1 MRRFNN
7 PFGWDWMPR
16 NEEVFDITSGTN
28 WSFNA
33 PWAFHYDK
41 FDELR
46 KVAKTFEDIKKVEIN
61 LTFDLDP
68 KQKELTEKDIPLK
81 KRNRLGYKHNQLK
94 SIGNKFYINVNTTDE
109 RYLTTEAK
117 LDHNVSHILYDSPIK
132 ESRQHAHRLSLGHGI
147 PELLRDEKL
156 AISPDCNLCED
167 VIRHVFDIL
176 EDVRVNSLWGDI
188 YMGTQNDYDEC
199 KDKVKK
205 QLKKPI
211 TNPIQA
217 LWYAANGKTDDSEMS
232 KIALQFI
239 NDIKH
244 TDYPAGPL
252 LQKAYFEEVILPWL
266 KEQTFDDD
274 KQSKKDKSKNS
285 KQQQENKKSDCDNS
299 EERLKTQLKEIANEI
314 KRIRDQHN
322 ATPDHRGLE
331 IELINKK
338 RKTIDKLLK
347 DAKIPTMN
355 ISSVSEKMDKDDT
368 CTPRSGQTDG
378 KPIGEFNDKP
388 GVGGGQGKSYDMY
401 DPKTIEKLKSRG
413 RERND
418 KLRNKLVSKGLVKDK
433 TLEAYNFDPDK
444 FDVIARSNVGKYD
457 GYVIDYS
464 IAERLKRVWRQARGA
479 TSEIVDEEGEE
490 IDLDAYIQEIPS
502 VYKDNNIFTNEK
514 SEPGLHIVYSA
525 DCCGSMDGYPLSLL
539 RNVTATIKK
548 SLEQEPKIKMS
559 MIGWGGGHKTGISI
573 HTTMDDID
581 NFTVND
587 DYGGTPESNAL
598 WYSSTWLQRQPEPTK
613 VIFFVSDG
621 AFSQDA
627 AKEQVEIARENGLNV
642 FGIGI
647 CSKSIENQ
655 YRYIFGADSYTIID
669 GSEHQGMN
677 MLTSDIAKFI
687 SRHIKAVA

>member
-266 KEQTFDDD
+266 KEQPFDDD
-274 KQSKKDKSKNS
+274 NQKYDEFMSSSLFPFYKRVML
-285 KQQQENKKSDCDNS
+285 NKGFKIWKHCPYVLVADIGSPAIVNY
-299 EERLKTQLKEIANEI
+299 LNTN
-314 KRIRDQHN
+314 
-322 ATPDHRGLE
+322 
-331 IELINKK
+331 IEDTIN
-338 RKTIDKLLK
+338 TYY
-347 DAKIPTMN
+347 N
-355 ISSVSEKMDKDDT
+355 
-368 CTPRSGQTDG
+368 
-378 KPIGEFNDKP
+378 
-388 GVGGGQGKSYDMY
+388 KSY
-401 DPKTIEKLKSRG
+401 
-413 RERND
+413 N
-418 KLRNKLVSKGLVKDK
+418 
-433 TLEAYNFDPDK
+433 
-444 FDVIARSNVGKYD
+444 
-457 GYVIDYS
+457 IDY
-464 IAERLKRVWRQARGA
+464 IILLFLLVLM
-479 TSEIVDEEGEE
+479 I
-490 IDLDAYIQEIPS
+490 L
-502 VYKDNNIFTNEK
+502 
-514 SEPGLHIVYSA
+514 LHLPY
-525 DCCGSMDGYPLSLL
+525 
-539 RNVTATIKK
+539 
-548 SLEQEPKIKMS
+548 
-559 MIGWGGGHKTGISI
+559 
-573 HTTMDDID
+573 
-581 NFTVND
+581 
-587 DYGGTPESNAL
+587 
-598 WYSSTWLQRQPEPTK
+598 LQ
-613 VIFFVSDG
+613 F
-621 AFSQDA
+621 
-627 AKEQVEIARENGLNV
+627 
-642 FGIGI
+642 
-647 CSKSIENQ
+647 
-655 YRYIFGADSYTIID
+655 Y
-669 GSEHQGMN
+669 MN
-677 MLTSDIAKFI
+677 
-687 SRHIKAVA
+687 